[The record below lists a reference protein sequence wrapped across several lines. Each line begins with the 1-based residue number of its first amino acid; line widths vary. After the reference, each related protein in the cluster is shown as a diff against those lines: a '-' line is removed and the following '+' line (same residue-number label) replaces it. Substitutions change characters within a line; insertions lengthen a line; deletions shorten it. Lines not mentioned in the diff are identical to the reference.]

1 MAVKFIAVKCP
12 ECGANLQIEEG
23 REHMF
28 CSYCGAKIMMTNDN
42 EYIYRHI
49 DEAEVKQAETERMVE
64 LKKLEMEEKERASR
78 NDAKKVK
85 IKISLVLVAIML
97 VTIALGYSI
106 NAEGLLAVGMI
117 CGLIVAWMWLID
129 IAKANQERDEKDDGR
144 VRVPNGIIDCEKK
157 NYNVVKTML
166 EGAGFTNIKCIPL
179 HDLTAGLLKKPDTV
193 ESVTINGDSILIPG
207 VKYQPAAPVV
217 ISYHS
222 YK

>member
-1 MAVKFIAVKCP
+1 MAVKFVAVKCP

-23 REHMF
+23 REQMF

-42 EYIYRHI
+42 EYVYRHI

-64 LKKLEMEEKERASR
+64 LKKLEMEEKERVAR
-78 NDAKKVK
+78 NDSKKLK
-85 IKISLVLVAIML
+85 IKISLGLIAIML

-106 NAEGLLAVGMI
+106 DAEGLLAVGMI

-129 IAKANQERDEKDDGR
+129 IAKAAQERDEKDDGR
-144 VRVPNGIIDCEKK
+144 VRVPNGITDCEKK
-157 NYNVVKTML
+157 NYTVVKNML
-166 EGAGFTNIKCIPL
+166 ESAGFTNIKCVPL

-193 ESVTINGDSILIPG
+193 DSVTIKGDSILIPG
-207 VKYQPAAPVV
+207 VKYQPDAPVV